1 MPIRRPDIAGR
12 KLNFPMPLSV
22 DRSIA
27 GISRDQTDAAII
39 TPEENPSKAFCKRG
53 WILSFIKNTIAAPR
67 VVPTNGMETPAIVL
81 KSNIEP
87 PCTF

>member
-39 TPEENPSKAFCKRG
+39 TPEENPSKAFCKKG
-53 WILSFIKNTIAAPR
+53 TEK
-67 VVPTNGMETPAIVL
+67 V
-81 KSNIEP
+81 
-87 PCTF
+87 